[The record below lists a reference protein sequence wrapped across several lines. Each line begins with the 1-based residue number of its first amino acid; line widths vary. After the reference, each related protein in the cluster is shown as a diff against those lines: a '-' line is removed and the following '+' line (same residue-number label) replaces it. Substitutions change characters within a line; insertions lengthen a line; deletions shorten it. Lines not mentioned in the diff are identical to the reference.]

1 MTSTGTP
8 PPMPP
13 MPPPPFGQAPA
24 APQPIATA
32 AARPATPPPNYMV
45 WAVLTTL
52 FCFFPLGIASI
63 VFASQVTSKFNAG
76 DLEGAE
82 RASTKAKQFAIYA
95 AIAGAVLLVIAVSA
109 AGSGSS

>member
-1 MTSTGTP
+1 
-8 PPMPP
+8 
-13 MPPPPFGQAPA
+13 
-24 APQPIATA
+24 
-32 AARPATPPPNYMV
+32 MV

-76 DLEGAE
+76 DLEG
-82 RASTKAKQFAIYA
+82 RAAGVAPRPSSSAIYA